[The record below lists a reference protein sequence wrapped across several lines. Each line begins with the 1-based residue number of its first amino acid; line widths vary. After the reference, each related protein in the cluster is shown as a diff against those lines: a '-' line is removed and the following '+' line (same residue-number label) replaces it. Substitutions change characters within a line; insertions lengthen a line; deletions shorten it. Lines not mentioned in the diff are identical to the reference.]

1 MNIKQQ
7 IARGFWFA
15 FGVWLFRSL
24 PRLFFFLFVFV
35 VSIGYVASKLSKLS
49 EPAQPVAQVK
59 PAAVQSKTK

>member
-35 VSIGYVASKLSKLS
+35 VTIGYVASKLSSS

-59 PAAVQSKTK
+59 PATVQTKTK

>member
-35 VSIGYVASKLSKLS
+35 VSIGYVASKLS
-49 EPAQPVAQVK
+49 EPAQPAAQVK